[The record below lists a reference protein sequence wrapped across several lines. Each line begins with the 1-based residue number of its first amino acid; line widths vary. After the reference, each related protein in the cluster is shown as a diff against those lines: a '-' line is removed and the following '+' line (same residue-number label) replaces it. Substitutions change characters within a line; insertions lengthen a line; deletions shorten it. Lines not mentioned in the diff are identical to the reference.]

1 MIWHSDKSR
10 SLETF
15 YSTLLFRCSNSSI
28 LITNRLH
35 SLLKILRGKQNVFQ
49 ELMAQLRAADFDGN
63 VTLADGRGVPQND
76 SEAVR
81 WFRLAA
87 DQGYAPAQ
95 HNLGVMYRR
104 GDGVPENDAE
114 AVRWYRLAAEQG
126 LANAQHNL
134 GYMYAN
140 GDGVPEDDVEAVRWY
155 RLAAEQGLA
164 EAQSNLG
171 VMYDVGEGVP
181 ENDVRAYVW
190 FSVAAA
196 HGRNWACGDNYQWN

>member
-81 WFRLAA
+81 WYRLAA
-87 DQGYAPAQ
+87 ERGLAEAQ
-95 HNLGVMYRR
+95 NNLGTMYRN
-104 GDGVPENDAE
+104 GDGVPEND
-114 AVRWYRLAAEQG
+114 
-126 LANAQHNL
+126 
-134 GYMYAN
+134 
-140 GDGVPEDDVEAVRWY
+140 VEAVKWF

-181 ENDVRAYVW
+181 ENDVRAYCP
-190 FSVAAA
+190 SS
-196 HGRNWACGDNYQWN
+196 NKWNR